1 MYLHK
6 YKDGS
11 REFYLVTK
19 TRSKPGSII
28 NLEPKD
34 WQGSSSGAGVSQTL
48 SYLKDLKF
56 SKEEVPEE
64 EKTEKKAKSK
74 VTDFMREQAN
84 KLDKLWQERQKKTP
98 IPSAE

>member
-19 TRSKPGSII
+19 TRSRPGSIV
-28 NLEPKD
+28 NLEPRD

-56 SKEEVPEE
+56 SKEDEPEE
-64 EKTEKKAKSK
+64 EEKAKKKAH
-74 VTDFMREQAN
+74 VTDFIRKQAN
-84 KLDKLWQERQKKTP
+84 KLDELWQERQKKTP
-98 IPSAE
+98 SAE